1 VNYNTMTLEICAADC
16 QGYTYFGIE
25 YGGECKFFQTA
36 SFCHVNVANDVIGYC
51 GYVFETGSTN
61 ATESDCS
68 FLCPGNN
75 LEYCGARDRLTSY
88 VAG

>member
-1 VNYNTMTLEICAADC
+1 MTLEICAADC
-16 QGYTYFGIE
+16 QGYTYFGVE
-25 YGGECKFFQTA
+25 YGGECKFFHSA
-36 SFCHVNVANDVIGYC
+36 SSSSMKGANDVTGYC
-51 GYVFETGSTN
+51 GYIFEAGSTN

-75 LEYCGARDRLTSY
+75 LEFCGAGNRLSSY